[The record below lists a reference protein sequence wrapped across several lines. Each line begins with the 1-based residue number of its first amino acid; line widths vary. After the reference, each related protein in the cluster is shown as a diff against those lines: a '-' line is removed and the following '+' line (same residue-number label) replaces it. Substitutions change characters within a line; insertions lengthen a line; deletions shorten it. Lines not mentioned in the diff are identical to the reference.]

1 MNIGEIAEMFI
12 RAAEVERSTREHVG
26 PSSKTGFWPQYVH
39 TFADKAGW
47 RKEIGDKLEK
57 GADPLSEERKAFWER
72 LGMMAT
78 ADEIRELDGLYD
90 LLMMVD
96 ADGERRALLAWAR
109 SKVGGKA
116 FRRWCFQVEGIHP
129 ETGRR
134 RKDRALARIAA
145 HLERS
150 GAQNGEDDRSPLLH
164 SGTEIDHLPD
174 TVEEDVGGRIGL
186 NSWMA
191 DNAQPGAEGQA
202 DFSWAQKRWQ
212 RRKRREERK
221 RREREAVSPDR
232 RPNQQETVMFHVGQK
247 VACVSDFGDIACKPW
262 AVDLGI
268 EFPVKDEVYT
278 VRRVVQRPCGDGD
291 TAYGILLEEVL
302 NLPNRMDRLG
312 EGGVIEAGGPR
323 DCGVDEVAFDVRDF
337 RPLITVGQFVA
348 AVGLEDA

>member
-1 MNIGEIAEMFI
+1 MNEGEIAELFI

-78 ADEIRELDGLYD
+78 ADELRELDRLDD

-116 FRRWCFQVEGIHP
+116 FRRWCFDVEGIHP

-134 RKDRALARIAA
+134 RKDKALAQIKANLVR
-145 HLERS
+145 
-150 GAQNGEDDRSPLLH
+150 GAVQNSAYGSDGLLH
-164 SGTEIDHLPD
+164 DGGEIDHASD

-191 DNAQPGAEGQA
+191 TNAFPSAEGQS
-202 DFSWAQKRWQ
+202 DFSWAQKRWE

-221 RREREAVSPDR
+221 RRERKAV
-232 RPNQQETVMFHVGQK
+232 K
-247 VACVSDFGDIACKPW
+247 A
-262 AVDLGI
+262 
-268 EFPVKDEVYT
+268 
-278 VRRVVQRPCGDGD
+278 
-291 TAYGILLEEVL
+291 
-302 NLPNRMDRLG
+302 
-312 EGGVIEAGGPR
+312 
-323 DCGVDEVAFDVRDF
+323 
-337 RPLITVGQFVA
+337 
-348 AVGLEDA
+348 